1 MAIYIMLLLL
11 VFILGALQV
20 KRQRAKMALREMSI
34 SDPEH
39 LQKIG
44 RGNGNGSGGGG
55 RRLGNASR
63 FYDIGVSRLP
73 SKLLLLRRQNTWHD
87 VSILAPPAP
96 PSAMPKLRTGV
107 DVIEQIT
114 TSV

>member
-1 MAIYIMLLLL
+1 
-11 VFILGALQV
+11 
-20 KRQRAKMALREMSI
+20 MALREMSI

-44 RGNGNGSGGGG
+44 RGNGNGNG
-55 RRLGNASR
+55 RGNNGRR

-87 VSILAPPAP
+87 VSILAPPGP
-96 PSAMPKLRTGV
+96 PSLTPKLRTGV

-114 TSV
+114 TSVWHRLQSDTQKFFTHTKKEQY